1 MEVNENG
8 YSEMREWLEY
18 QRQSNRPAFTR
29 SQFEDALVAKY
40 WVNGH
45 PKLDLALRL
54 AWEHGHSSG
63 YHEVLLDF
71 DELVEF
77 LK

>member
-8 YSEMREWLEY
+8 YGNMLDWL
-18 QRQSNRPAFTR
+18 NRHPTATR
-29 SQFEDALVAKY
+29 TEFENMLATKY
-40 WVNGH
+40 GVNGH